1 MLSYDFTTYV
11 TLDLEGDTATTLGAL
26 IPKIVDASSRNDTVA
41 VAVAVKAIIFTD
53 FGVRLR
59 NSPMRCNTFWNVSP
73 LQ

>member
-41 VAVAVKAIIFTD
+41 VAVKAIIFTD

-59 NSPMRCNTFWNVSP
+59 TSPMRCNTFWNVSP